1 MEERTF
7 DLTVPVTRLFRI
19 MWVTYA
25 VILIFLGIANIG
37 DNPFLGALQ
46 LVLGLITL
54 PFMGLLHRINKYI
67 ITVSDANLAIDRSLY
82 RGRRVPWESIS
93 EIDVQM
99 MKLEFRLAKGR
110 NIKIDFSAM
119 SYNDNQTVK
128 PQIIEAVTAFAEAK
142 GIPVQ
147 DGRSG

>member
-25 VILIFLGIANIG
+25 VILIFLGIANIN
-37 DNPFLGALQ
+37 DNPLLGALQ

-67 ITVSDANLAIDRSLY
+67 ITVSDANLAIDRSLF

-99 MKLEFRLAKGR
+99 MKLEFQLAKCR
-110 NIKIDFSAM
+110 NIKIDFTAL
-119 SYNDNQTVK
+119 SYNDNQIIK
-128 PQIIEAVTAFAEAK
+128 PQIVDAVRAFAEAK